1 VPSNRIVFHT
11 LLISLGGLAAAPAF
25 ADDLA
30 SRWSFG
36 TQVGVAQGKG
46 DSGEIPGDVSTLSY
60 DASATFGD
68 KSRLGWRVFTGFRF
82 TDYLALQ
89 VGYTDLG
96 KIESAFPDRGTMD
109 FQDLDGRNVQ
119 TIRGVDVGVQ
129 VKMPLSERVAME
141 LRGGKYYWK
150 SRTHGTALWG
160 DEYLATRRDSDAF
173 VGAGMEIAVLEEFT
187 ATLGWTRYEIAG
199 EPVALWTIG
208 TLYRFSVF

>member
-1 VPSNRIVFHT
+1 MPSNRVIFHT
-11 LLISLGGLAAAPAF
+11 LLISLGGLAAAPAS

-36 TQVGVAQGKG
+36 SQVGVAQGKG
-46 DSGEIPGDVSTLSY
+46 DSGETPSDLSTLSY

-96 KIESAFPDRGTMD
+96 KIESGLP
-109 FQDLDGRNVQ
+109 DLDGRNVQ
-119 TIRGVDVGVQ
+119 TIRGVDVGMQ
-129 VKMPLSERVAME
+129 VKMPLSEHVAVE

-150 SRTHGTALWG
+150 SRTHSTGPWG
-160 DEYLATRRDSDAF
+160 DEYLDTRRDSDAF
-173 VGAGMEIAVLEEFT
+173 VGAGMEIALFEEFT

>member
-1 VPSNRIVFHT
+1 VPAKKAIFHT
-11 LLISLGGLAAAPAF
+11 LLISLGGLASASVF
-25 ADDLA
+25 ADDIS
-30 SRWSFG
+30 SRWTFG

-46 DSGEIPGDVSTLSY
+46 DAGPAARDLSTLSY
-60 DASATFGD
+60 DASATFGE
-68 KSRLGWRVFTGFRF
+68 KSRIGWRVFTGYRF
-82 TDYLALQ
+82 TDYLAVQ

-96 KIESAFPDRGTMD
+96 KIESGFAERETVG

-129 VKMPLSERVAME
+129 LKMPLSERVAME

-150 SRTHGTALWG
+150 SRTHGSSVWG
-160 DEYLATRRDSDAF
+160 DDYLAARRDSDVF
-173 VGAGMEIAVLEEFT
+173 VGAGVEVSLLEELT

>member
-1 VPSNRIVFHT
+1 MNRVIFHT
-11 LLISLGGLAAAPAF
+11 LLISFGGLTALPAS
-25 ADDLA
+25 ADDVA

-46 DSGEIPGDVSTLSY
+46 DSGEVARDLSTLSY
-60 DASATFGD
+60 DASATFGE
-68 KSRLGWRVFTGFRF
+68 KSRLGWRVFTGYRF
-82 TDYLALQ
+82 TDYLAVH

-96 KIESAFPDRGTMD
+96 KIESGLVDRGTAG

-119 TIRGVDVGVQ
+119 TIRGIDVGVQ
-129 VKMPLSERVAME
+129 LKMPLSERVAME

-150 SRTHGTALWG
+150 SRTHGSSAWG
-160 DEYLATRRDSDAF
+160 DDYLATRRDSDVF
-173 VGAGMEIAVLEEFT
+173 VGAGMEVAVFEEFT